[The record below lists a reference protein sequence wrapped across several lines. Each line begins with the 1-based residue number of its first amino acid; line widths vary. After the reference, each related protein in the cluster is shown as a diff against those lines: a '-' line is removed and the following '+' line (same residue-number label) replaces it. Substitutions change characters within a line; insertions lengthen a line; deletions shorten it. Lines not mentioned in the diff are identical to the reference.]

1 MKKKNNT
8 IQTSL
13 VEKSVK
19 QRPILTEEEMKD
31 FCTYDEIVTDTL
43 RMLDEKVKNNIVK
56 NGQNNSPQ

>member
-31 FCTYDEIVTDTL
+31 FCTYDEIVTDAL
-43 RMLDEKVKNNIVK
+43 RMFDEKVKNIIMK
-56 NGQNNSPQ
+56 NGQNNSK